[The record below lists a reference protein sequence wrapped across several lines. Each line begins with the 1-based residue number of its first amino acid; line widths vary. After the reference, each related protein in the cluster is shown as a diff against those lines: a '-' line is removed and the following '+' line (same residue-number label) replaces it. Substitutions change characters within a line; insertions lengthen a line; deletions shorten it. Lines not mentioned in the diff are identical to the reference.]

1 MLSKL
6 RIGPKLLLA
15 PGVVLILLIVLSVGA
30 FAGLLRQNQR
40 LEDMVQLRAV
50 RLKAAD
56 DLVINTNR
64 VHAEAYQLLTWI
76 NASFSSARVDALVR
90 DIHARHAALDRQFAQ
105 LEIATQGDLAEQR
118 LVVQSQLAYGEYVK
132 AVSDVIELSMADHS
146 MAANAMSKAERGF
159 DVVAQRLDQL
169 ARLEQGLSV
178 RAYAVAQDEFR
189 SLRSVMPALV
199 LASIALSLLVSLR
212 VRRALLGE
220 LCDIGNAAT
229 DLAQGNLTV
238 RQRSYGSDEIADT
251 SRALDSSIRNLNATL
266 KAILT
271 SAQSI
276 GSASRAIAAGS
287 VELNLAGLDIDT
299 QQKLALVEQAALA
312 ASNLQQ
318 QAVDL
323 SEAVARFKL
332 DEEGDNGTP
341 RSARPHLTAVRS

>member
-76 NASFSSARVDALVR
+76 NASFSSARVEALVR
-90 DIHARHAALDRQFAQ
+90 DIHARHAALDRQFTQ
-105 LEIATQGDLAEQR
+105 LEIATQGDPAEQR
-118 LVVQSQLAYGEYVK
+118 FVAQSQAAYGEYVK

-159 DVVAQRLDQL
+159 DVVAQRLDEL
-169 ARLEQGLSV
+169 ARLEQDLSV
-178 RAYAVAQDEFR
+178 RAYALAQDEFR
-189 SLRSVMPALV
+189 TLRSMMPALV
-199 LASIALSLLVSLR
+199 LVSIGLSLLVSLR
-212 VRRALLGE
+212 VRDALLGE
-220 LCDIGNAAT
+220 LHDIGKAAT
-229 DLAQGNLTV
+229 DLAEGNLTV

-266 KAILT
+266 KTILT

-276 GSASRAIAAGS
+276 GSASRAFAVGS
-287 VELNLAGLDIDT
+287 AELNLAGLDIDT

-332 DEEGDNGTP
+332 DEESENGVP
-341 RSARPHLTAVRS
+341 RSARPHLSAVRS